1 MATAILSDLHL
12 GAAHGDDLLR
22 YPYFC
27 ERLREQLD
35 GIEHIVLLGDILDL
49 RFQQLEGALQTSRP
63 FFEMLRDVLGAARH
77 PRVTYIPGNHDHHY
91 AVRLIEDAR
100 EQAILSDEAFA
111 LRQIIAPPTFFLS
124 RQLTRMLGDGVDVR
138 VAYFYD
144 TLECSEGKVFLTHGH
159 YLDLHIDSGPAR
171 LLNLAQSVLAAAGQG
186 AESITPDLY
195 EGVLRPQYE
204 LLHWIGQSPAGAELQ
219 SRIYERLRGS
229 GPSDTAFGQLR
240 RRALRRAAS
249 AAGNAGLA
257 LAEGIANRMFK
268 ERLSLTSLAREAQ
281 VEETIRA
288 FSLSLEALQ
297 FSLPRGARYVVF
309 GHTHR
314 PGPLESIDVA
324 ERWMVSMHG
333 QPTMVLNS
341 GSWLY
346 DGGKARRP
354 DYRPQR
360 WPGSFILIPDQ
371 GPPRVVEVLADMT
384 REQLEA
390 ELSERAPE
398 EDEQEVL
405 SEANTAEQAEIGLEE
420 DEQESD
426 LLPGS

>member
-1 MATAILSDLHL
+1 LATAILSDLHL

-27 ERLREQLD
+27 ARLREQLD
-35 GIEHIVLLGDILDL
+35 GIEHVVLLGDILDL
-49 RFQQLEGALQTSRP
+49 RFQQLEEVLRTAGP
-63 FFEMLRDVLGAARH
+63 FFEMLGEVLRTAH
-77 PRVTYIPGNHDHHY
+77 SPRVTYIPGNHDYHY

-100 EQAILSDEAFA
+100 EQAILNEEAFA
-111 LRQIIAPPTFFLS
+111 LRQVVAPPAFFLA
-124 RQLTRMLGDGVDVR
+124 RQLTRMLGTAAQVR

-144 TLECSEGKVFLTHGH
+144 TVESSEGPIFLTHGH

-186 AESITPDLY
+186 PESITPDLY
-195 EGVLRPQYE
+195 ENLLRPQYE
-204 LLHWIGQSPAGAELQ
+204 LLHWIGQSPAGGALQ
-219 SRIYERLRGS
+219 SRIYERLRG
-229 GPSDTAFGQLR
+229 GRPADTAFSQFR
-240 RRALRRAAS
+240 KRALRRAAS
-249 AAGNAGLA
+249 AAGNVGLA
-257 LAEGIANRMFK
+257 LAESIANRMFK

-288 FSLSLEALQ
+288 FSLSLENLQ
-297 FSLPRGARYVVF
+297 SYLPQGAHAVIF

-314 PGPLESIDVA
+314 PGPLEGIDAA
-324 ERWMVSMHG
+324 ERWMVNMRG

-346 DGGKARRP
+346 DDGKARGP
-354 DYRPQR
+354 EYRPQR

-390 ELSERAPE
+390 ELSERTSE
-398 EDEQEVL
+398 ESGEGET
-405 SEANTAEQAEIGLEE
+405 SEANAAEQAEIGLEE
-420 DEQESD
+420 GEHGSD
-426 LLPGS
+426 LLHES